1 VPAADAQG
9 VSGSRPTVVVALLA
23 FVALLFV
30 QHSRAGHMQITQGP
44 QLTKEVRSAGLRFDA
59 GVTANDRALV
69 LRQIAT
75 ARPEAQR
82 LIGVV
87 DGLVTVHVGSAG
99 SGGADAVGFTQETRT
114 GFDMTLDLVGVWQ
127 QDGERGVQRLV
138 LHELGHVVDFA
149 LVKPPLAASLDA
161 RIPRGYACDP
171 GRPTSACAPR
181 EERFAETFA
190 KWCTGDIGFNLPLGY
205 KVQPP
210 DSLDGWGA
218 QLVSGIAAA

>member
-1 VPAADAQG
+1 
-9 VSGSRPTVVVALLA
+9 L
-23 FVALLFV
+23 FVTLLFV
-30 QHSRAGHMQITQGP
+30 LHSRAGRIQAQQGP
-44 QLTKEVRSAGLRFDA
+44 QLTREVRSAGLRFDA
-59 GVTANDRALV
+59 AVTANDRGLV
-69 LRQIAT
+69 LREIAT

-82 LIGVV
+82 LIATV

-99 SGGADAVGFTQETRT
+99 FGGPDAVGFTQPTRT
-114 GFDMTLDLVGVWQ
+114 GFDMTLDLAGVWQ
-127 QDGERGVQRLV
+127 HEGERGVQRLV

-149 LVKPPLAASLDA
+149 LVKPALATSLDA
-161 RIPRGYACDP
+161 RIPRGYECDP
-171 GRPTSACAPR
+171 GQPTSSCAPR

-218 QLVSGIAAA
+218 QLASGIAAA

>member
-23 FVALLFV
+23 FAALLLV
-30 QHSRAGHMQITQGP
+30 QHSRAGHMQMTQGP

-59 GVTANDRALV
+59 AVTANDRGLV

>member
-1 VPAADAQG
+1 VA
-9 VSGSRPTVVVALLA
+9 VALLA
-23 FVALLFV
+23 LVALLFA
-30 QHSRAGHMQITQGP
+30 QHPRAGRIQVRQRA
-44 QLTKEVRSAGLRFDA
+44 QLTKEVRAAGLRFDA
-59 GVTANDRALV
+59 AVTANDRGLV
-69 LRQIAT
+69 LREIAT

-82 LIGVV
+82 LIGLV
-87 DGLVTVHVGSAG
+87 DGLVTVHVGYAG
-99 SGGADAVGFTQETRT
+99 FGGPDAVGYTQETRT
-114 GFDMTLDLVGVWQ
+114 GFDMTLDLAGVWQ
-127 QDGERGVQRLV
+127 HEGERGIQRLV

-149 LVKPPLAASLDA
+149 LVKPALAAGLDA

-171 GRPTSACAPR
+171 GQPTSACAPR